1 MNLNIPDLIW
11 ATVNFLLLIGITIV
25 IVNFLRLPGKVK
37 EITERIDEIEVKL
50 DKIIEK
56 NEDA

>member
-25 IVNFLRLPGKVK
+25 IVNFIRLPSKVK

>member
-1 MNLNIPDLIW
+1 MNLNIPDLVW

-25 IVNFLRLPGKVK
+25 IVNFLRLPSKVK

>member
-25 IVNFLRLPGKVK
+25 IVNFLRLPSKVK